1 MAERKMTSKEETLIN
16 NAIKDYEKQKEQA
29 SEKKKIEPV
38 VKGKVKT
45 KKRSGIK
52 KVSDLIVSDDVSNIK
67 NYILMDVLV
76 PAAKK
81 AISDVVTNGID
92 MLLYGESGRSSK
104 RSSSNKISYSS
115 YYDRDRRDNGRTV
128 SGNRYS
134 NRFDIDEIILES
146 RSEAEEVL
154 LQMDQLIEN
163 YKMVSVADL
172 YDLVGMSC
180 DYTAQK
186 YGWTNIRNAEVVRVR
201 DGYRLKLPKILPID

>member
-1 MAERKMTSKEETLIN
+1 MAERKLVSKEEIIVKQ
-16 NAIKDYEKQKEQA
+16 AIDDYEKQKNQQT
-29 SEKKKIEPV
+29 KKKIEPV

-52 KVSDLIVSDDVSNIK
+52 KLSDVFISDDVNNIK
-67 NYILMDVLV
+67 NYIFMDVLV
-76 PAAKK
+76 PATKK
-81 AISDVVTNGID
+81 AISEVVTSGID
-92 MLLYGESGRSSK
+92 MLLYGETGRSSK
-104 RSSSNKISYSS
+104 RGSGNKISYSS
-115 YYDRDRRDNGRTV
+115 YYDRDRRDSRTV

-134 NRFDIDEIILES
+134 NRFDIDEIILET
-146 RSEAEEVL
+146 RAEAEEVL
-154 LQMDQLIEN
+154 MQMDQLIDN

>member
-1 MAERKMTSKEETLIN
+1 MAERKMTSEKEEAIVRDAIN
-16 NAIKDYEKQKEQA
+16 DYEKHKKQQ
-29 SEKKKIEPV
+29 EKKKIEPV

-52 KVSDLIVSDDVSNIK
+52 KLSDVFISDDVNNIK
-67 NYILMDVLV
+67 SYIFMDVLV
-76 PAAKK
+76 PATKK
-81 AISDVVTNGID
+81 AISEVVTSGID
-92 MLLYGESGRSSK
+92 MLLYGETGRSSK
-104 RSSSNKISYSS
+104 RGSGNKISYSS
-115 YYDRDRRDNGRTV
+115 YYDRDRRDSGRTV

-134 NRFDIDEIILES
+134 NRFDIDEIILET
-146 RSEAEEVL
+146 RAEAEEVL
-154 LQMDQLIEN
+154 MQMDQLIDS

>member
-1 MAERKMTSKEETLIN
+1 MAERKMTSEKEEAIVRDAIN
-16 NAIKDYEKQKEQA
+16 DYEKHKKQQ
-29 SEKKKIEPV
+29 EKKKIEPV

-52 KVSDLIVSDDVSNIK
+52 KLSDVFISDDVNNIK
-67 NYILMDVLV
+67 SYIFMDVLV
-76 PAAKK
+76 PATKK
-81 AISDVVTNGID
+81 AISEVVTSGID
-92 MLLYGESGRSSK
+92 MLLYGETGRSSK
-104 RSSSNKISYSS
+104 RSSGNKISYSS
-115 YYDRDRRDNGRTV
+115 YYDRDRRDSGRTV

-134 NRFDIDEIILES
+134 NRFDIDEIILET
-146 RSEAEEVL
+146 RAEAEEVL
-154 LQMDQLIEN
+154 MQMDQLIDS

>member
-1 MAERKMTSKEETLIN
+1 MAERKLSSKEEALVQ
-16 NAIKDYEKQKEQA
+16 NAIKDYEKQKSQA
-29 SEKKKIEPV
+29 TEKKKIEPV

-52 KVSDLIVSDDVSNIK
+52 KLSDVFISDDVNNIK
-67 NYILMDVLV
+67 NYIFMDVLV
-76 PAAKK
+76 PATKK
-81 AISDVVTNGID
+81 AISEVVTSGID
-92 MLLYGESGRSSK
+92 MLLYGETGRSSK
-104 RSSSNKISYSS
+104 RGSGNKISYSS
-115 YYDRDRRDNGRTV
+115 FYDRDRRDSRTV

-154 LQMDQLIEN
+154 LQMDQLIDS

>member
-1 MAERKMTSKEETLIN
+1 MAERKLQSKEEILVN
-16 NAIKDYEKQKEQA
+16 NAIKDYEKQKAQT

-52 KVSDLIVSDDVSNIK
+52 KVSDLIISDDVSNIK
-67 NYILMDVLV
+67 NYIIIDVLV

-81 AISDVVTNGID
+81 AISDVVKNGID
-92 MLLYGESGRSSK
+92 MLLYSESERSSK
-104 RSSSNKISYSS
+104 RSSNNISYSS
-115 YYDRDRRDNGRTV
+115 YYDRDRRDSGRTV
-128 SGNRYS
+128 TGNRYS
-134 NRFDIDEIILES
+134 NRFDIDEIILET
-146 RSEAEEVL
+146 RAEAEEVL
-154 LQMDQLIEN
+154 LQMDQLIDN

>member
-1 MAERKMTSKEETLIN
+1 MAERKLISKEEIIVKQ
-16 NAIKDYEKQKEQA
+16 AIDDYEKQKNQQT
-29 SEKKKIEPV
+29 KKKIEPV

-52 KVSDLIVSDDVSNIK
+52 KLSDVFISDDVNNIK
-67 NYILMDVLV
+67 NYIFMDVLV
-76 PAAKK
+76 PATKK
-81 AISDVVTNGID
+81 AISEVVTSGID
-92 MLLYGESGRSSK
+92 MLLYGETGRSSK
-104 RSSSNKISYSS
+104 RGSGNKISYSS
-115 YYDRDRRDNGRTV
+115 YYDRDRRDSRTV

-134 NRFDIDEIILES
+134 NRFDIDEIILET
-146 RSEAEEVL
+146 RAEAEEVL
-154 LQMDQLIEN
+154 MQMDQLIDN

>member
-1 MAERKMTSKEETLIN
+1 MAERKLSSKEESLVQ
-16 NAIKDYEKQKEQA
+16 NAIKDYEKQKSQA
-29 SEKKKIEPV
+29 TEKKKIEPV

-52 KVSDLIVSDDVSNIK
+52 KVTDLIVSDDVSNIK
-67 NYILMDVLV
+67 NYILMDVIV

-81 AISDVVTNGID
+81 AISDVVTSGID

-104 RSSSNKISYSS
+104 RSSNKISYSS
-115 YYDRDRRDNGRTV
+115 YYDRDRRDSGRTV

-134 NRFDIDEIILES
+134 NRFDIDEIILET
-146 RSEAEEVL
+146 RAEAEEVL
-154 LQMDQLIEN
+154 LQMDQLIDN

>member
-1 MAERKMTSKEETLIN
+1 MAERKLSSKEETLVQ
-16 NAIKDYEKQKEQA
+16 NAIKDYEKQKSQ
-29 SEKKKIEPV
+29 STEKKKIEPV

-52 KVSDLIVSDDVSNIK
+52 KVTDLIVSDDVTNIK
-67 NYILMDVLV
+67 NYIIIDVLV

-81 AISDVVTNGID
+81 AISDVVTSGID

-104 RSSSNKISYSS
+104 RSSNKISYSS
-115 YYDRDRRDNGRTV
+115 YYDRDRRDSGRTV

-134 NRFDIDEIILES
+134 NRFDIDEIILET
-146 RSEAEEVL
+146 RAEAEEVL
-154 LQMDQLIEN
+154 MQMDQLIDN

>member
-1 MAERKMTSKEETLIN
+1 MAERKMTSAKEEAIVRDAIN
-16 NAIKDYEKQKEQA
+16 DYEKHKKQQ
-29 SEKKKIEPV
+29 EKKKIEPV

-52 KVSDLIVSDDVSNIK
+52 KLSDVFISDDVNNIK
-67 NYILMDVLV
+67 SYIFMDVLV
-76 PAAKK
+76 PATKK
-81 AISDVVTNGID
+81 AISEVVTSGID
-92 MLLYGESGRSSK
+92 MLLYGETGRSSK
-104 RSSSNKISYSS
+104 RGSGNKISYSS
-115 YYDRDRRDNGRTV
+115 YYDRDRRDSGRTV

-134 NRFDIDEIILES
+134 NRFDIDEIILET
-146 RSEAEEVL
+146 RAEAEEVL
-154 LQMDQLIEN
+154 MQMDQLIDS